1 MPSKR
6 ERKLISKNRSAH
18 HEYFIDETFECGIE
32 LSGTEVKSIRERACQ
47 ITDTFALIRG
57 GECWLVGLHIH
68 PYSHGGVWN
77 RDPDRRRRLLLHRKE
92 IDFLDGKLR
101 NRGYALVP
109 LELYFNTDGRVK
121 LLLGLGRGK
130 KLYDKRE
137 DMAKRDVQREIDRA
151 LKAPKPCV
159 VMAACCAPKT
169 EKNSC
174 RSNRDSTGP
183 RILLLATTVLL
194 CVSTGTMVWGSVV
207 EGIRITCPIRK
218 FSALSPGLASQM
230 ALADTLY
237 FTVSR

>member
-151 LKAPKPCV
+151 SRNATARSEFTGRCPTAP
-159 VMAACCAPKT
+159 APSSLLFCHIFHQKRRPLWAPLFIQDF
-169 EKNSC
+169 S
-174 RSNRDSTGP
+174 
-183 RILLLATTVLL
+183 LLAAQ
-194 CVSTGTMVWGSVV
+194 
-207 EGIRITCPIRK
+207 RP
-218 FSALSPGLASQM
+218 ALNHPLRGWRQT
-230 ALADTLY
+230 ALQSHPSDRY
-237 FTVSR
+237 